1 MVKIYVDAREI
12 PSGIPDALRGLGAE
26 VETGNLETGDYV
38 VRNDIVVERK
48 SAIDFV
54 QSIFDQRFLN
64 QAAKMKL
71 SFKTVI
77 FLVEG
82 DIYATRSKIKPEAL
96 DGAISYLVVIMGC
109 TVLYYKSA
117 GRAAGIIYR
126 FGVHAQEGLGY
137 DVAFRKG
144 KVAPGKA
151 QALFTIEGLTGA
163 GPVTS
168 KKLLNQFRSV
178 FKVINASEAE
188 LKQVNGIG
196 TTKAQRMYEGI
207 HWEMPDGEDAD
218 SEISLFADQPATQRL
233 V

>member
-12 PSGIPDALRGLGAE
+12 PSGIPEALRGLGAE
-26 VETGNLETGDYV
+26 VEVGNLETGDYIA
-38 VRNDIVVERK
+38 RYDIAIERK
-48 SAIDFV
+48 TATDFV
-54 QSIFDQRFLN
+54 NSIFDMRLTN
-64 QAAKMKL
+64 QVAKMRL

-82 DIYATRSKIKPEAL
+82 DIYGTRSKIKPEAL
-96 DGAISYLVVIMGC
+96 DGAISYLIVVMGC
-109 TVLYYKSA
+109 TVLYYNKV
-117 GRAAGIIYR
+117 GRAAGLIYR
-126 FGVHAQEGLGY
+126 LAKQAQEGLGY
-137 DVAFRKG
+137 EVAFRKG

-188 LKQVNGIG
+188 LKQVSGIG
-196 TTKAQRMYEGI
+196 PTKAQRMYEGI
-207 HWEMPDGEDAD
+207 HWEMPEGENAD
-218 SEISLFADQPATQRL
+218 SEVSLFADEPASQPL